1 MGRDSKKKE
10 SSCIQLN
17 RFQSENLAMAIIAQ
31 TRREFSYGTDRRKR
45 MAAPGGAVILF

>member
-1 MGRDSKKKE
+1 MDRNSKKKE

-31 TRREFSYGTDRRKR
+31 TRQEFSYGTDRRKR